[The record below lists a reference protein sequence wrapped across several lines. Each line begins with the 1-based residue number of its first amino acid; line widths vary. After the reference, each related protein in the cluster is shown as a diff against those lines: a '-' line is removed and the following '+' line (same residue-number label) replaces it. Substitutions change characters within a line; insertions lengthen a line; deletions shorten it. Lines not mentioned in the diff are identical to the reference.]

1 MINNLNKFFFTLT
14 ITIGF
19 YIFFFQYNI
28 LISENLNFKQ
38 INIKNKEIKID
49 KKTNFSKENYEGTSP
64 FVNLKKNELEAKKSN
79 KINKDLLINNDLLKK
94 EIRILKG
101 DTFVSILK
109 NFFSSDKIIFDIVNE
124 IEKSFDLKKIKEN
137 ETIIF
142 YENLNKEVEIIEI
155 FISLDKIL
163 RVNVNEKIKAE
174 VFKLEKSYFQDAK
187 EFLISESLY
196 SDGLKN
202 DLPQEILIKLIKLFS
217 FDLDFQRDIKKDTL
231 VSVSYEF
238 NEININNKIE
248 YKDIKYALI
257 SINGKELEY
266 FKYVTNDGF
275 TDYFNREG
283 KNVKKS
289 ILKTPLDGAR
299 ISSNFGMRKH
309 PISGFNKMHKGVD
322 FAAPKGTPI
331 YAGGNGVIEFIG
343 RNGGYGN
350 YIRIRHNNE
359 YKTAYAHLASFKK
372 GISRGVRVN
381 QGDIIG
387 YVGSTG
393 NSTGPHLHYEI
404 LFQNKQINPMKLKL
418 PSGKILAGNELI
430 NFKKEYKKIYAN
442 HLNLL
447 YE

>member
-155 FISLDKIL
+155 YISLDKIL

-381 QGDIIG
+381 QGDVIG